1 MAEAETQK
9 PEPVVKP
16 VKAKKL
22 KIDGRK
28 VAYWNAFA
36 ISFATFFGTALIF
49 NAIASIITNQTKGE
63 WYFGIPFSGLFTSW
77 DITYGL
83 PSSLI
88 LAAIALGLGIFSVVS
103 VNKITDADA
112 LKKAWKCNAKIFG
125 VLTGLYALS
134 LCLTCLY
141 SLMNIKKGAGD
152 FQGQLWLSGF
162 LPTLI
167 MGGVSGFIFA
177 MSVSIAK
184 GKTALVRVMSFIA
197 VSVAA
202 LAIALVF
209 TERMIVIH
217 SKKSAS
223 SVLEDTKKSLWD
235 YLF

>member
-22 KIDGRK
+22 KIDGKK

-36 ISFATFFGTALIF
+36 ISFVTFFGVALIF

-63 WYFGIPFSGLFTSW
+63 WYFSVPFSGLFTSW
-77 DITYGL
+77 DIAYGL
-83 PSSLI
+83 PSTVIIST
-88 LAAIALGLGIFSVVS
+88 IALGLGIFGVAT

-112 LKKAWKCNAKIFG
+112 LKKAWKCNAKVFG
-125 VLTGLYALS
+125 VLTALYALS
-134 LCLTCLY
+134 VCLICVY
-141 SLMNIKKGAGD
+141 SLMNIKKGAGE

-167 MGGVSGFIFA
+167 MGGVSAFIFA
-177 MSVSIAK
+177 MSLSITK
-184 GKTALVRVMSFIA
+184 GKTALVRVMSYIA
-197 VSVAA
+197 VSVAS
-202 LAIALVF
+202 LAFAMIF
-209 TERMIVIH
+209 IERMIVIH
-217 SKKSAS
+217 SKSSTS
-223 SVLEDTKKSLWD
+223 SVLENTKKSIWD

>member
-9 PEPVVKP
+9 SEPVVKP
-16 VKAKKL
+16 VKTKKL
-22 KIDGRK
+22 KIDGKK
-28 VAYWNAFA
+28 VAYWNTFA
-36 ISFATFFGTALIF
+36 ISFATFFGVALIF

-77 DITYGL
+77 DIAYGL
-83 PSSLI
+83 SSTLI
-88 LAAIALGLGIFSVVS
+88 LAAIALGLGIFAVAT
-103 VNKITDADA
+103 VNKITDAEA
-112 LKKAWKCNAKIFG
+112 LKKAWKCNAKVFG

-152 FQGQLWLSGF
+152 FQVDLWLSGF

-177 MSVSIAK
+177 MSWQIAK
-184 GKTALVRVMSFIA
+184 GKTALVRVMSFVA
-197 VSVAA
+197 VSVAS
-202 LAIALVF
+202 LAFAMVF
-209 TERMIVIH
+209 IERMVVIH

-223 SVLEDTKKSLWD
+223 SILDDTKKSLWD